1 MPSAP
6 AESRASGA
14 VPVAALDALG
24 AGRVRAS
31 GAVAVEVDPRPA
43 TGTGAGGSLRRPMP
57 RVPGLP
63 RGARRDAIV
72 LAVLAFA
79 AALAQRPGVASSDTK
94 IDLHVDPVG
103 FLADVVSVWSSTG
116 DLGHVHAG
124 QYAGYLF
131 PMGPF
136 FALGDLAGLA
146 PWLTHRLWLGAVLTV
161 AVVGAARLADA
172 LVPRG
177 GSPARLTAG
186 AIFLLNPYVVVFLNR
201 TSITLLAYAL
211 LPWLLLAVHRGLRH
225 PRSWWWPAAGA
236 LLVAAS
242 GGGVN
247 VAVLAWLLL
256 APLAL
261 LIYEP
266 AIGAVRWSDARA
278 FALRTAACLAVA
290 SLWWV
295 APVVA
300 HVLYGRD
307 FLPFTEPPGVI
318 WSTTS
323 ASEVLRLMG
332 YWTSYVGV
340 GYAGDLRPFTS
351 DAGVMLFHPAVLV
364 ASLLVPAL
372 IALALATARP
382 WAYAPFFLLLLL
394 GGALIAGAGFPDGT
408 PLRRAALAVYFRVDA
423 VQFLRTTY
431 KAAPLIVVAFA
442 LLAAAAAP
450 AVWVRARWVA
460 LPLAALLLLSAWPLV
475 RGEAVD
481 SQLAWE
487 EIPPAWTDAAR
498 DLDADLPAN
507 TRAVVLPAQLFATYD
522 WASTVD
528 PILPALSDRPVA
540 ARTVLA
546 YADRR
551 SVDLLWTADNLIQQE
566 RAVDGQ
572 LPPLLAL
579 LGAGAVIAGADDD
592 RARSGAIVPSGAA
605 RELARGGLGE
615 PDRRYGPARQ
625 VAGEAGTLAPPARV
639 PQVARYDLPAS
650 EGIVR
655 VAPAGPQALVDGSAD
670 TLAGLAAFDALDPGR
685 PLAYAADRTAAELRA
700 AARPGADFVIG
711 DGNRRRVIVS
721 SRTRQEVGPTL
732 TADAEPPSDAAFL
745 DPFEK
750 GAVAQTV
757 AEYEGIRD
765 VREDALPGAT
775 QFPESRPFAALDG
788 STDTAWVAPPHG
800 ELARHWLEVELDSPR
815 DVPAVEL
822 LPLDDARARTT
833 EVEIAGRRFPL
844 RPGWNRLP
852 VGLAAARV
860 LRVTLSRVER
870 EPGVANAGGGI
881 VELRIP
887 GVTAREWLRPPRVL
901 EDALRGAD
909 LGRSSLTYV
918 LQRTTGATPFRRE
931 SLSAPRQSRFVR
943 DRGDAERQI
952 ARRIAPPAA
961 REFAADGWVTVSP
974 DAPDPALDRLAGTGG
989 GRFAS
994 SGRFESAP
1002 GRRASRAF
1010 DGDPGTAWIG
1020 PWQREREA
1028 WVSWTTPRAVTLRTL
1043 VLRPAA
1049 GVRRPERVVVSARG
1063 RRVDA
1068 AVDAAGRIELT
1079 RPLGGRAFRLEIVD
1093 AGAAEPAARRRR
1105 AVGIAEIVGADA
1117 GVDGTPAGGRIN
1129 AACGALRVDAAG
1141 RVLRLRPIGTVA
1153 DFDAGR
1159 PLRAQPCGAP
1169 AEFPA
1174 GAVELTTAS
1183 ALFEP
1188 YWLRLHSPPPAGAP
1202 AAAGGGRVVDPGDF
1216 GRSSVDGVR
1225 LALDGPS
1232 RLVLAQSYDRGWRA
1246 WCDDRAL
1253 GAPRPD
1259 AAYGNGWAVG
1269 GSCTEA
1275 RFAFAPDRPV
1285 KLAMLVSGAACLL
1298 MLVAL
1303 ALRGPPGRLDHSPT
1317 PGFVPADRA
1326 TRVTWPRAAT
1336 LGLAAGVAGAAL
1348 IALRAGPPVAVAAA
1362 LVARYG
1368 IGARPLA
1375 LGAAGLLG
1383 IAVPAAYLIFL
1394 PTDRGGY
1401 APRYASDLV
1410 GAHWLATAALVLLA
1424 FALARMF
1431 SGPREPAAAR
1441 PARASRDPAPAAR
1454 GRERAA

>member
-1 MPSAP
+1 
-6 AESRASGA
+6 
-14 VPVAALDALG
+14 
-24 AGRVRAS
+24 
-31 GAVAVEVDPRPA
+31 
-43 TGTGAGGSLRRPMP
+43 MP

-72 LAVLAFA
+72 LAALAVA
-79 AALAQRPGVASSDTK
+79 AALSQRPGVASSDTK

-103 FLADVVSVWSSTG
+103 FLADVASVWSPTG

-136 FALGDLAGLA
+136 FALGDLAGLG
-146 PWLTHRLWLGAVLTV
+146 PWLTHRLWLGAVLAI
-161 AVVGAARLADA
+161 AVVGAVRLADA

-177 GSPARLTAG
+177 GSPARIAAG
-186 AIFLLNPYVVVFLNR
+186 AVFLLNPYVVVFLNR

-211 LPWLLLAVHRGLRH
+211 LPWMLLAVHRGLRH

-236 LLVAAS
+236 LVVAAS

-247 VAVLAWLLL
+247 VAVLGWLLL

-261 LIYEP
+261 LVYEP
-266 AIGAVRWSDARA
+266 AIGAVRWSEARA
-278 FALRTAACLAVA
+278 FALRAAACLAVA

-340 GYAGDLRPFTS
+340 GYTGALQPFTS

-372 IALALATARP
+372 VALALAGARSWP
-382 WAYAPFFLLLLL
+382 YAPFFLLLLL
-394 GGALIAGAGFPDGT
+394 AGALIAGAGFPDGT
-408 PLRRAALAVYFRVDA
+408 PLRRAALAIYFRVDA

-450 AVWVRARWVA
+450 LVWARARWAAV
-460 LPLAALLLLSAWPLV
+460 PLAAVLALSAWPLV

-487 EIPPAWTDAAR
+487 EIPPAWTEAAR
-498 DLDADLPAN
+498 DLDTDLPAN

-540 ARTVLA
+540 ARSVLA

-551 SVDLLWTADNLIQQE
+551 STDLLWTVDDLIQQE
-566 RAVDGQ
+566 RVVDGQ
-572 LPPLLAL
+572 LPPLLRL

-592 RARSGAIVPSGAA
+592 RARSGAIAPSGAA
-605 RELARGGLGE
+605 RELARGGLGA
-615 PDRRYGPARQ
+615 PSRRYGAERP
-625 VAGEAGTLAPPARV
+625 VAAEPGTLAPPALL
-639 PQVARYDLPAS
+639 PQVSRYDLPRGP
-650 EGIVR
+650 GIVR
-655 VAPAGPQALVDGSAD
+655 VAPAGPQTLVDGSAE
-670 TLAGLAAFDALDPGR
+670 TLAGLAALGSLDSER
-685 PLAYAADRTAAELRA
+685 PLAYAADRTPTELRA
-700 AARPGADFVIG
+700 AARSGADLVIG
-711 DGNRRRVIVS
+711 DSNRRRAIVS

-732 TADAEPPSDAAFL
+732 TADADVPPDAAIL
-745 DPFEK
+745 DPFQT
-750 GAVAQTV
+750 GPGAQTV
-757 AEYEGIRD
+757 AEYDGIRD

-788 STDTAWVAPPHG
+788 APDTAWVAPPHG
-800 ELARHWLEVELDSPR
+800 ERARSWIEVELSAPR
-815 DVPAVEL
+815 DVAFVEL
-822 LPLDDARARTT
+822 LPLVDARARTT
-833 EVEIAGRRFPL
+833 EVEIAGRRFAV
-844 RPGWNRLP
+844 RPGWNRIRL
-852 VGLAAARV
+852 GLRDVRV
-860 LRVTLSRVER
+860 LRVRVSDVER
-870 EPGVANAGGGI
+870 APGVARASGGLA
-881 VELRIP
+881 ELRIP
-887 GVTAREWLRPPRVL
+887 GVTAREWLRPPRVI

-909 LGRSSLTYV
+909 LSRSSLTYV
-918 LQRTTGATPFRRE
+918 LERTTGATPFRRE
-931 SLSAPRQSRFVR
+931 ALPGPRESRFVR
-943 DRGDAERQI
+943 DRGDAETQL

-961 REFAADGWVTVSP
+961 RSFRADGWVTVSP
-974 DAPDPALDRLAGTGG
+974 QAPDPSLDALAGSGG

-1020 PWQREREA
+1020 PWLRERRA
-1028 WVSWTTPRAVTLRTL
+1028 WVSWTTPRATTVRMLE
-1043 VLRPAA
+1043 LRPVA
-1049 GVRRPERVVVSARG
+1049 GVRRARRVAVSAQG

-1068 AVDAAGRIELT
+1068 AVDPSGRVELS
-1079 RPLGGRAFRLEIVD
+1079 RPLRGRAFRLEIVD
-1093 AGAAEPAARRRR
+1093 AAFAPGTPAAVRRRR
-1105 AVGIAEIVGADA
+1105 AVGIAEVVGAGARVADA
-1117 GVDGTPAGGRIN
+1117 WSPI
-1129 AACGALRVDAAG
+1129 AATCGALRVVAG
-1141 RVLRLRPIGTVA
+1141 GRILRLRPAGTVA
-1153 DFDAGR
+1153 AFDAGQ

-1169 AEFPA
+1169 AALPA
-1174 GAVELTTAS
+1174 GPVDLTTS
-1183 ALFEP
+1183 STLFHP
-1188 YWLRLHSPPPAGAP
+1188 YWLRLRSSAPRGLP
-1202 AAAGGGRVVDPGDF
+1202 AATGAGRVTDPGDL
-1216 GRSSVDGVR
+1216 GRSSVGGVR

-1246 WCDDRAL
+1246 WCDGRDL

-1259 AAYGNGWAVG
+1259 AAYGNGWAVD

-1285 KLAMLVSGAACLL
+1285 KLTMLASGAACLL
-1298 MLVAL
+1298 MLVPL
-1303 ALRGPPGRLDHSPT
+1303 LLRGPPARRTVPAV
-1317 PGFVPADRA
+1317 PGFAPADRPARA
-1326 TRVTWPRAAT
+1326 TWGRAIAI
-1336 LGLAAGVAGAAL
+1336 GLAAGVAGAAL
-1348 IALRAGPPVAVAAA
+1348 IALRAGPPVAVAAT

-1368 IGARPLA
+1368 IGARALVLA
-1375 LGAAGLLG
+1375 AAALLG
-1383 IAVPAAYLIFL
+1383 GAVPAAYLLFL
-1394 PTDRGGY
+1394 PADRGGF
-1401 APRYASDLV
+1401 APRYASDLI
-1410 GAHWLATAALVLLA
+1410 GAHWLAIAALVLLA
-1424 FALARMF
+1424 FALARML
-1431 SGPREPAAAR
+1431 SGR
-1441 PARASRDPAPAAR
+1441 
-1454 GRERAA
+1454 RERAA